1 MLLTLFGGYALVL
14 TVLFVFQNRL
24 LFFPSPTLEA
34 TPAAHGMV
42 FEEATF
48 ETNDGERLHGWWVP
62 AEKPRA
68 TLLFF
73 HGNAGNISH
82 RLDLVE
88 IFRGLGL
95 NVFLF
100 DYRGYGRSTGK
111 PSEDGLYRDAA
122 AAWRYLTETRG
133 LIPDEIVLFG
143 RSLGGGP
150 ATWLA
155 TRERPRALILGSTFT
170 SIPDVAAKQYP
181 YLPVRLLTRN
191 RFDNRARLA
200 EVRTPVLVIHSRD
213 DALIPFEHGRRLF
226 ETAPEPKAFLEIE
239 GAHNNGYAVTGP
251 RYAEGI
257 DAFLTAHV
265 GPKR

>member
-34 TPAAHGMV
+34 DPAARGMP
-42 FEEATF
+42 FEETTF
-48 ETNDGERLHGWWVP
+48 ETDDGERLHGWWIP

-88 IFRGLGL
+88 IFRNLGL

-122 AAWRYLTETRG
+122 AAWRHLTETRG
-133 LIPDEIVLFG
+133 AAPEEIVVFG

-155 TRERPRALILGSTFT
+155 ARERPRALILGSTFT

-181 YLPVRLLTRN
+181 YLPVRLLARN
-191 RFDNRARLA
+191 RFDNHARLA
-200 EVRTPVLVIHSRD
+200 EVHAPVLVIHSRD
-213 DALIPFEHGRRLF
+213 DALIPFEHGRKLF
-226 ETAPEPKAFLEIE
+226 EAAPEPKAFLEIE

-251 RYAEGI
+251 RYAEGL

>member
-14 TVLFVFQNRL
+14 TALFFFQNRL

-34 TPAAHGMV
+34 DPAERGLP
-42 FEEATF
+42 FEDLIF
-48 ETNDGERLHGWWVP
+48 ETEDGERLHGWWVP
-62 AEKPRA
+62 AEQPRA

-88 IFRGLGL
+88 IFRSLGL

-100 DYRGYGRSTGK
+100 DYRGYGQSTGK
-111 PSEDGLYRDAA
+111 PSEEGLYRDAA

-133 LIPDEIVLFG
+133 RSPDEIVLFG

-155 TRERPRALILGSTFT
+155 THAHPRALILGSTFT

-181 YLPVRLLTRN
+181 YLPVRLLARN

-200 EVRTPVLVIHSRD
+200 EVHAPVLVIHSRD
-213 DALIPFEHGRRLF
+213 DALIPFEHGRQLF
-226 ETAPEPKAFLEIE
+226 EAAPEPKAFLEIE
-239 GAHNNGYAVTGP
+239 GAHNDGYAVTGA

-265 GPKR
+265 GPRR